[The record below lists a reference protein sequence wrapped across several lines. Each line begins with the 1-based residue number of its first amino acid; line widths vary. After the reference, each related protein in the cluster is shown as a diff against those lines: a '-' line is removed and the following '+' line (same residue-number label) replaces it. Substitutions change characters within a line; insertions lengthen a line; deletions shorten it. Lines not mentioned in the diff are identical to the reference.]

1 MVIIFNK
8 RSHLVE
14 SALSFSPV
22 IKNLAVIGFN
32 DSSVGIIDQHIRA
45 AHVGP
50 VGAWRRR
57 GQVAQIPLLNGVF
70 FGEIQWW
77 NLVTG
82 FEVGEVSNKAAQL
95 ILIDTG
101 GGGCCGRRGPDDAA
115 REQECTQQHFIL
127 HTHPLYLFGSS
138 KSVVYHSWHTGC
150 LTSIFL

>member
-1 MVIIFNK
+1 MDWNTHSLI
-8 RSHLVE
+8 RT
-14 SALSFSPV
+14 SAFFSPV
-22 IKNLAVIGFN
+22 IKNLAVVSFN
-32 DSSVGIIDQHIRA
+32 DLSISIIDQHVRA

-50 VGAWRRR
+50 VGACGRC

-82 FEVGEVSNKAAQL
+82 LEMGEVSYKAAQL

-101 GGGCCGRRGPDDAA
+101 GGGCCGRCGPDDAA

-127 HTHPLYLFGSS
+127 HTHSLYLFGSS
-138 KSVVYHSWHTGC
+138 KSVMYDSWLTGY
-150 LTSIFL
+150 LTSTIL

>member
-22 IKNLAVIGFN
+22 IKNLAVVGFN
-32 DSSVGIIDQHIRA
+32 DLSISIIDQHVRA

-50 VGAWRRR
+50 VGACRRC

-82 FEVGEVSNKAAQL
+82 LEMGKVGNETAQL
-95 ILIDTG
+95 IFINTC
-101 GGGCCGRRGPDDAA
+101 GGCGCSRRGPDRTAC
-115 REQECTQQHFIL
+115 EQ
-127 HTHPLYLFGSS
+127 
-138 KSVVYHSWHTGC
+138 
-150 LTSIFL
+150 